1 METPLDTPD
10 DTAGAQLDL
19 TPREVGPRRA
29 RRRRPWIYLV
39 GIALVVGIGLVLFNG
54 LENATTYFY
63 NVDKAVAERK
73 ELGDKRFRMQ
83 GNVLDGTITHDGDR
97 TDFTLAF
104 GGKQVRVVHTGDVP
118 ELFQP
123 AIPVVIEGSFVDS
136 GSSAPE
142 FHSDRILVRHDSTYT
157 EKHSDRITDAERDA
171 QQEGGPSTTTGDTG
185 VSTP

>member
-157 EKHSDRITDAERDA
+157 EKHTERIKDAESDV
-171 QQEGGPSTTTGDTG
+171 QQEGGTPTTAVPGA
-185 VSTP
+185 STP

>member
-1 METPLDTPD
+1 MQTPLDTPD
-10 DTAGAQLDL
+10 EAADGPLDL
-19 TPREVGPRRA
+19 TPRDVGPRRA

-39 GIALVVGIGLVLFNG
+39 ALVVVGGIGLVLFNG

-63 NVDKAVAERK
+63 NVDKAVAERQ

-83 GNVLDGTITHDGDR
+83 GNVIDGTITKDGDR
-97 TDFTLAF
+97 TDFLLAF

-123 AIPVVIEGSFVDS
+123 AIPVVIEGSFVDT
-136 GSSAPE
+136 GSSTPE
-142 FHSDRILVRHDSTYT
+142 FHSDRIFVRHDSTYT